1 MKELNLRR
9 FVLLLV
15 VVSSLFAP
23 KVYCQLYEYQINYG
37 TERYFSSKEYFDKEL
52 LKLSIQMLSKALN
65 YDILPVEEKLILLSA
80 ELEFYDGRAEFAIKL
95 LLEFIQNNPTSL
107 YNGFFYEKIAQF
119 YFEIKDYE
127 LSVKYFKKAIEIG
140 NNEYKIR
147 KDLEYRDLAA
157 SSLLWSGI
165 GLLLAG
171 KVDLAR
177 EPFEECF
184 RSYSD
189 TKSAD
194 DALFY
199 LGLISEMKGE
209 EETAITYFKTLQRN
223 YPRSNFIISS
233 KVHEASNYISLR
245 QDVQALIALDFA
257 ENLLSRIKDK
267 DTIGLLYE
275 QQSDLENIE
284 EKIYFLRAEALSI
297 GGKYDQA
304 IDTYERVLRQ
314 YPNSQYSTEARLG
327 IGLAY
332 VEKGDF
338 LRSIEVLDS
347 LIIATKEESS
357 KQRNLAELYRAMAK
371 RRLGRI
377 SEAQALLSELQAK
390 SNYPFQSIALLEL
403 GMIYYEKKEFTNAVK
418 TLERALRESDDNLIS
433 AKINLMLGAT
443 HLELKHWSKA
453 IQAYKNAEEL
463 AKRAT
468 YVQLPNKD
476 LIIAEA
482 RLKQGI
488 TQVQDHRNSE
498 AIQNF
503 LYVIGNYPND
513 AKAEDALFWLA
524 EAYYRSDMLRNS
536 IDRYETLVAK
546 FPNTKY
552 LEDAL
557 YGLGW
562 ANFRLKN
569 FKKSGEIFA
578 QLVRAFPNSKY
589 GVEVWLRQGDGYFV
603 LKDFNKAIDSYR
615 KVLEISGKGEEAQ
628 YAHYQICH
636 SYYKMGNLDAAYN
649 EVLEFVKRYPNSQYS
664 PNALYLNGW
673 IRFQQKNY
681 VEAINSFNF
690 LIDAYPNSLL
700 VPRAKYAIGDALY
713 NMNKF
718 EEAAQQYRSIIDDYP
733 TSPLVGDALRSLQYC
748 YIALGRESEAMKIA
762 EEYVNL
768 NPGSPFAMDFA
779 LKKGE
784 MFYTGKKFRS
794 AIEEY
799 QNFIQKYPD
808 SERKPE
814 ALFWMGKS
822 YQNLGDNE
830 NAIIIFKEITQ
841 KYPESEYA
849 PESYLELG
857 LIYKSLANIQVA
869 DSLFGL
875 MQEKYPDNPSSAQA
889 GFEQASIKFA
899 LGDTATALNIWR
911 RIAEMFEGSEFGGQC
926 LYRIAMYNRLSGNYE
941 EAIREFNKI
950 ANMNLDPNLSAESQ
964 YRIGEIY
971 YRLGDFSKAIEEF
984 NKVREKFSDIE
995 DWHTLA
1001 LLNLG
1006 DSYEKLGMV
1015 EEAINCYRAVIATR
1029 PLDDYSQT
1037 AKRRLNL
1044 LEQKIKK

>member
-1 MKELNLRR
+1 MREMVFSLVIL
-9 FVLLLV
+9 FSLLGP
-15 VVSSLFAP
+15 SI
-23 KVYCQLYEYQINYG
+23 YCQLQDYQFRYG

-52 LKLSIQMLSKALN
+52 LKLSERMLSKTQS
-65 YDILPVEEKLILLSA
+65 YDIFPVQEKLILLYA
-80 ELEFYDGRAEFAIKL
+80 EIEFYDGRPEFAIKIL
-95 LLEFIQNNPTSL
+95 LDFIKNNPTSL
-107 YNGFFYEKIAQF
+107 YTGFLYEKIAQF
-119 YFEIKDYE
+119 YFEIKEYE
-127 LSVKYFKKAIEIG
+127 LSVKYFKKAVEAGI
-140 NNEYKIR
+140 NEYKIR
-147 KDLEYRDLAA
+147 KYSEHRELSAR
-157 SSLLWSGI
+157 SLFWSGI

-177 EPFEECF
+177 EPLEDCF
-184 RSYSD
+184 RNYSD

-245 QDVQALIALDFA
+245 QDVQALVALDFA
-257 ENLLSRIKDK
+257 ENLLFRIQKR

-304 IDTYERVLRQ
+304 IDTYERFLQ
-314 YPNSQYSTEARLG
+314 KYPNSQYRNEARLG

-332 VEKGDF
+332 LEKGDF

-347 LIIATKEESS
+347 LISNIEEESS
-357 KQRNLAELYRAMAK
+357 KQKHLAELYRAMAK

-403 GMIYYEKKEFTNAVK
+403 GMIYYERKEFTSAVK

-443 HLELKHWSKA
+443 YLELKQWGKA
-453 IQAYKNAEEL
+453 IQAYKSSEEL

-476 LIIAEA
+476 LMLAEA

-488 TQVQDHRNSE
+488 AQVQDHRNSE
-498 AIQNF
+498 AIQNL

-536 IDRYETLVAK
+536 IDRYETLIAK
-546 FPNTKY
+546 FPNSKY

-562 ANFRLKN
+562 AYFRLKN
-569 FKKSGEIFA
+569 FKKSSEIFA

-589 GVEVWLRQGDGYFV
+589 GIEVWLRQGDGYFV
-603 LKDFNKAIDSYR
+603 LKDYKMAIDSYR
-615 KVLEISGKGEEAQ
+615 KVLEISAKGEEAQ

-681 VEAINSFNF
+681 AEAINSFNF

-718 EEAAQQYRSIIDDYP
+718 EEAAQQYKNIIDDYP
-733 TSPLVGDALRSLQYC
+733 TSPLVADALRSLQYC
-748 YIALGRESEAMKIA
+748 YIALGLESEAMKIA
-762 EEYVNL
+762 EEYVSR
-768 NPGSPFAMDFA
+768 NPSSPFAVDFA

-784 MFYTGKKFRS
+784 MFYTGKKFKS

-799 QNFIQKYPD
+799 QNFIQRYPE

-822 YQNLGDNE
+822 YQNLGDND
-830 NAIIIFKEITQ
+830 NAIIIFKEIIQ

-849 PESYLELG
+849 PESFLELG
-857 LIYKSLANIQVA
+857 LIYKSLANIQTA

-875 MQEKYPDNPSSAQA
+875 MQEKYPDDPSSAQA

-911 RIAEMFEGSEFGGQC
+911 RIAENFEGSEFGGQS
-926 LYRIAMYNRLSGNYE
+926 LYRIAMYNRLSGNFE
-941 EAIREFNKI
+941 EAIREFYKI
-950 ANMNLDPNLSAESQ
+950 ANMNLDPNLSAEAQ

-971 YRLGDFSKAIEEF
+971 YRLGDFSKATEEF

-1006 DSYEKLGMV
+1006 DCYERLGML
-1015 EEAINCYRAVIATR
+1015 EEAINCYRAIIATR

-1044 LEQKIKK
+1044 LEQKMKK